1 MMHAIL
7 HCLSLLS
14 YVTAAIFYGANLTL
28 RSRRHLI
35 SARTAFVVALL
46 LQTAGIGAFCI
57 TTHQSPFAS
66 TYGTLSV
73 TAWIIAI
80 LYLPVEFQAHV
91 PALGALA
98 SPAEAVL
105 LFMSL
110 LKVRSGFAGS
120 PAVRTQIINIHVF
133 LVLISLALF
142 AIAACCAVFYIWQYG
157 VLKHPDKRAMFRRLP
172 PLETVDAIAYHLVAF
187 GFPLLT
193 IGLILGFVRA
203 AAGVLHGNWLLDP
216 HTLIS
221 IAAWLVYS
229 GYLFARLFAGWR
241 GTRLNYLLIAGLVVT
256 LALFFIPS
264 STHRFT

>member
-1 MMHAIL
+1 MSHTIL
-7 HCLSLLS
+7 HGLSLLG
-14 YVTAAIFYGANLTL
+14 YVCAAIFYGANLSL
-28 RSRRHLI
+28 RSRRHLLL
-35 SARTAFVVALL
+35 ARTSFVAALIM
-46 LQTAGIGAFCI
+46 QTAAIGAFCI

-66 TYGTLSV
+66 TYGTLLV

-80 LYLPVEFQAHV
+80 VYLPVEFQTHV

-98 SPAEAVL
+98 APAEAVL

-120 PAVRTQIINIHVF
+120 PEVRTQIINIHVF

-187 GFPLLT
+187 ALPLLT

-203 AAGVLHGNWLLDP
+203 AAGALHGNWLVDP

-221 IAAWLVYS
+221 IVAWSVYS
-229 GYLFARLFAGWR
+229 GYLLARLFAGWR
-241 GTRLNYLLIAGLVVT
+241 GTRLNYLLIAGLGIT